1 MAWALKEAFPVTNWD
16 ASGGTNTTRSAVG
29 TVAVAV
35 GDFITVKVPYR
46 NASNTTIT
54 VADNLG
60 NTYTERTTPK
70 FWLTG
75 DSGSGCMF
83 FDCVVTVAGTP
94 TITATAAAAC
104 SFFGVFARSYSGIDT
119 TTPYQASVAYNR
131 ISSPTTATD
140 ACTSSN
146 ATIATPPVLVEAYGY
161 QPGPSN
167 GANLSLGTSFSDGQS
182 GRKSNNE
189 ADYVR
194 IGSRRVTSAG
204 SVAGTFTNAQAG
216 NTFVGCVLVYSEA
229 ITAPTIQGGTAN
241 PVHLSTGN
249 TITGV
254 NFGASHAGNVL
265 AIGGV
270 TQTWTAWSATSIT
283 YTADRGTNLDDVA
296 VNAVVTPNGVAASD
310 PYALTGFDPPAG
322 YKYVTLTSVNST
334 ADYRITAIADLAI
347 GNQLEWDNA
356 LVTIDPD
363 GTYVADPSVTSFN
376 VRVGVTTDGWGSLA
390 LQTVGSA
397 NDSDTAMNGRAM
409 GLGLKLGRVVYA

>member
-46 NASNTTIT
+46 IAGNTTIT
-54 VADNLG
+54 VADSLG

-83 FDCVVTVAGTP
+83 FDSVVTSAGTP
-94 TITATAAAAC
+94 TVTATAASAC

-216 NTFVGCVLVYSEA
+216 NTFVGCVIVYSEA
-229 ITAPTIQGGTAN
+229 ITAPTIQGGTAA
-241 PVHLSTGN
+241 PVHQSTGN
-249 TITGV
+249 TLTGV
-254 NFGASHAGNVL
+254 NFGASQTGSAASV
-265 AIGGV
+265 IGGV
-270 TQTWTAWSATSIT
+270 GQTETGWNATTVT
-283 YTADRGTNLDDVA
+283 YTADRGTNLNGVA
-296 VNAVVTPNGVAASD
+296 VNAVVTDPSGVASD
-310 PYALTGFDPPAG
+310 AYALTGFMPPAG
-322 YKYVTLTSVNST
+322 WTHVTLTSVWAT
-334 ADYRITAIADLAI
+334 ASERLQSSADLAI
-347 GNQLEWDNA
+347 GNQVEWDDDTVEVDA
-356 LVTIDPD
+356 SGKVIWPPGAAD
-363 GTYVADPSVTSFN
+363 GYTFN
-376 VRVGVTTDGWGSLA
+376 FRVGVSGDGWGSTEVATLNPA
-390 LQTVGSA
+390 SSGS
-397 NDSDTAMNGRAM
+397 SSGRARRLR
-409 GLGLKLGRVVYA
+409 LGFGFRL